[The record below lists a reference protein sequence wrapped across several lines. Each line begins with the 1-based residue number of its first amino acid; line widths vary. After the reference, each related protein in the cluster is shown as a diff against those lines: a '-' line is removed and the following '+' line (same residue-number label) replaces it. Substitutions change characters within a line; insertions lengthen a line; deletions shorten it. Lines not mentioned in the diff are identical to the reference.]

1 MVPFLYEF
9 ITIDLATGKL
19 IVKRNGKMGV
29 LDSSNKLL
37 IPLEYDVVQPTNIKG
52 AFKVKLDNTWKVIKI

>member
-1 MVPFLYEF
+1 
-9 ITIDLATGKL
+9 
-19 IVKRNGKMGV
+19 MGV

-37 IPLEYDVVQPTNIKG
+37 IPLEYDIVQPTNIKG